1 MSVDLTIASFAFVR
15 ISPSQLIMPV
25 KAFLKLSTL
34 KLLPILIKKK
44 KKKRQPVYKQSNHLK
59 QKNYD
64 FVNLFGV
71 NTSFVLK

>member
-44 KKKRQPVYKQSNHLK
+44 KKRQPVYKQSNHLK